1 MQNVL
6 QGRWRPLP
14 KLGELLPWTRN
25 LRRHDRFTLQSRV
38 AEAAH
43 GPHSPLHQLVVDEDT
58 LYVRVEHPQAQGP
71 APVRRR
77 GGVFV
82 PCLSRRCSQ

>member
-6 QGRWRPLP
+6 QDRRRPLL
-14 KLGELLPWTRN
+14 KQGELLPRTRN
-25 LRRHDRFTLQSRV
+25 PRRHDRFTLQSRV

-58 LYVRVEHPQAQGP
+58 L
-71 APVRRR
+71 
-77 GGVFV
+77 
-82 PCLSRRCSQ
+82 